1 MAAVKVF
8 LLLLFF
14 VLSVVLIDLAVTAS
28 MNGREEFLIPAFALP
43 FLIMLLY
50 YTVSALKSYRRV
62 KNLHRC
68 GERTTGKMVEFEGQ
82 QSARH
87 ARILYHDADGAGHV
101 CITYWLR
108 RSLKKGADV
117 SVLYEPGNPRNSCV
131 EKYDLIFTVLLFYC
145 SAVLFSA
152 LLAATVIGTIWFCH

>member
-1 MAAVKVF
+1 M
-8 LLLLFF
+8 
-14 VLSVVLIDLAVTAS
+14 LSLVLIDLAFTAS

-50 YTVSALKSYRRV
+50 YTVSFMKSYRRV

-68 GERTTGKMVEFEGQ
+68 GERTTGKMVAVDGQ
-82 QSARH
+82 RSARH
-87 ARILYHDADGAGHV
+87 ARILYYDADGAGHV

-108 RSLKKGADV
+108 RSLKKDADV
-117 SVLYEPGNPRNSCV
+117 SVLYEPANPRNSCV
-131 EKYDLIFTVLLFYC
+131 EKYDLVFTALLFFC